1 MKDVVIRMS
10 NKFSGILKSDE
21 FKEELFVADAQ
32 ARLQML
38 LEERGVTRAELARK
52 LDVSRARITQI
63 FSDDAT
69 NLTLRLLA
77 RGFIALGEEPI
88 VLPKSEYEKLVR
100 AAKGQDVKP
109 AARARGNSEGVL
121 TASLIADALR
131 NSEHLHV
138 GEGDKTSRKSK
149 TAQSWAEHGTNIIPI
164 RRAANG

>member
-1 MKDVVIRMS
+1 MKDVVNEMN

-21 FKEELFVADAQ
+21 FKEELFVAEAQ

-52 LDVSRARITQI
+52 LDVSRARVTQI

-77 RGFIALGEEPI
+77 RGFIALGEEPV
-88 VLPKSEYEKLVR
+88 VLPKSEYERLVQ
-100 AAKGQDVKP
+100 AASGGGTK
-109 AARARGNSEGVL
+109 RLMRGRRDCEGVL

-131 NSEHLHV
+131 SSEHLHQ
-138 GEGDKTSRKSK
+138 GESDKPSRRSK
-149 TAQSWAEHGTNIIPI
+149 TARSWAEHGTNVIPM

>member
-1 MKDVVIRMS
+1 MKDVVNKMS

-21 FKEELFVADAQ
+21 FKEELFVAEAQ

-52 LDVSRARITQI
+52 LGVSRARITQI

-77 RGFIALGEEPI
+77 RSFIALGEEPV
-88 VLPKSEYEKLVR
+88 VLPRSQFEQLVR
-100 AAKGQDVKP
+100 AANAGSKRLAPRDG
-109 AARARGNSEGVL
+109 RNCEGVL

-131 NSEHLHV
+131 NSEHLHQ
-138 GEGDKTSRKSK
+138 GETDKSSRRSNTVKI
-149 TAQSWAEHGTNIIPI
+149 WAEHGNNVIPM